1 MNEDHQP
8 EITAIIKVKQHIN
21 DNIGPLFITIIG
33 FIIMSVISLSIY
45 ILMDIAASSKENA
58 ISSKENGVKIEEL
71 KEAYI
76 RKDIKDN
83 QQDADINDV
92 KGWIKNHDIEKTA
105 FFKDYELKKK

>member
-1 MNEDHQP
+1 MQEDHQP

-45 ILMDIAASSKENA
+45 ILMDIAASSKD
-58 ISSKENGVKIEEL
+58 NGTKLEEL

-76 RKDIKDN
+76 RKDVKDS
-83 QQDADINDV
+83 QQDADITDLKLYRKV
-92 KGWIKNHDIEKTA
+92 HEEETKS
-105 FFKDYELKKK
+105 FFRDYELKKK